1 MKLAFTATSALCIW
15 IILWS
20 IGAKALDGMILV
32 LLIVVIAAAVKTIAG
47 FLPSQRSG

>member
-32 LLIVVIAAAVKTIAG
+32 LLIVVIAAAIKTLSAY
-47 FLPSQRSG
+47 LPSQRSG

>member
-47 FLPSQRSG
+47 FRPSQRSG